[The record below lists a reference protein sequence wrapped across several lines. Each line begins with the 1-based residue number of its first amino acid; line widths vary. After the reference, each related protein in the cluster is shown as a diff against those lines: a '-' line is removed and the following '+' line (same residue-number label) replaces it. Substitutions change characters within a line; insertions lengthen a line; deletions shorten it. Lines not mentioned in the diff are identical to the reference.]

1 MVEQCWCID
10 DQAWTQREALP
21 GRQDRD
27 GGRIAQGRG
36 RFTQGSA
43 GGNSYFRDAVG
54 LAGSSSLRKSSYAI
68 LSKRH
73 QAFSKSAFCLPYRVE
88 ISRLDLWNL
97 RVRNPQQP
105 RFSPNDV
112 LSRGISPAST

>member
-1 MVEQCWCID
+1 MVEPRWCTD

-54 LAGSSSLRKSSYAI
+54 LAGSAGI
-68 LSKRH
+68 LKLCNPIETPSGFLEIRI
-73 QAFSKSAFCLPYRVE
+73 LPT
-88 ISRLDLWNL
+88 
-97 RVRNPQQP
+97 VR
-105 RFSPNDV
+105 
-112 LSRGISPAST
+112 G